1 MEKVIVIVG
10 PTGVGKT
17 ALGVALA
24 KQLNG
29 EVISGDSMQIY
40 KRMDIGTAKVTED
53 EMQGV
58 VHHLIDIKEPSEE
71 YSVTEFQETV
81 RACIDDIVKRGKL
94 PIIVGGTGL
103 YIKAVLYDY
112 TFEKCDSDPKK
123 MEEKYK
129 DYSNEELYERLK
141 EVDPGATRNIHP
153 NNRRR
158 VLRAIEIFETTGK
171 RKSEMEDAQRHEM
184 IYDATCIGLT
194 LDREKLYE
202 RIDKRV
208 DIMMENGLEQEVKS
222 LIEEGCKP
230 TYQSMRGIGYKAWFE
245 YFEGRSSK
253 EEVIALIKKHSRN
266 YAKRQFTW
274 FNNQMMV
281 NWYEVNVE
289 HFEETVNKV
298 KEDLINGH
306 E

>member
-1 MEKVIVIVG
+1 
-10 PTGVGKT
+10 
-17 ALGVALA
+17 
-24 KQLNG
+24 
-29 EVISGDSMQIY
+29 
-40 KRMDIGTAKVTED
+40 MDIGTAKVTRQ

-58 VHHLIDIKEPSEE
+58 VHHLIDVKNPDES
-71 YSVTEFQETV
+71 YSVMEFQETV
-81 RACIDDIVKRGKL
+81 RQKIHEITKRGKM
-94 PIIVGGTGL
+94 PILVGGTGL

-112 TFEKCDSDPKK
+112 HFEKSESDH
-123 MEEKYK
+123 EATERKYAHL
-129 DYSNEELYERLK
+129 DNQALYQHLRDI
-141 EVDPGATRNIHP
+141 DPEATHNIHP

-230 TYQSMRGIGYKAWFE
+230 TYQSMRGIGYKEWFE